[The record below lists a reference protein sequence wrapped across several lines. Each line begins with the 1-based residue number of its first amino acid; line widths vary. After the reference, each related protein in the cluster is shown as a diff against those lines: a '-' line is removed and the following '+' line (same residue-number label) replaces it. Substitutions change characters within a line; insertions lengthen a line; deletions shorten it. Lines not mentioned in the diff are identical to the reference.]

1 MNQRLLTSSR
11 LYTAFHTMEWNN
23 KDNRNDRETCAGA
36 VYGSGQ
42 RERRRTQTTAPYRQR
57 PSLHPRPRRPLAFAA
72 EVVRFGFAPDDF
84 QAPHLVVFDASAAS
98 TPPWP
103 LATARA
109 ARIAIRPGGET
120 GRHKGLKIPRRR
132 KPPCR
137 FESSPGHHN
146 ANFSFRMRGEF
157 DIR

>member
-1 MNQRLLTSSR
+1 MNQGLLTSSR
-11 LYTAFHTMEWNN
+11 LYTAFHTMEWND
-23 KDNRNDRETCAGA
+23 KDNRNDRETCAGT

-57 PSLHPRPRRPLAFAA
+57 PSLHPRPRRPLAFAIPSPGCS
-72 EVVRFGFAPDDF
+72 VSLAPGPRTWSSLMR
-84 QAPHLVVFDASAAS
+84 QRLRCRRCPS
-98 TPPWP
+98 P
-103 LATARA
+103 LTRT

-120 GRHKGLKIPRRR
+120 RRHKGLKIPRRR

-137 FESSPGHHN
+137 FESGPEHNN